1 MRKLCLLFCMSL
13 VSASIIVAQDNKVST
28 EKRPNLSGVWI
39 PKVEKDKR
47 PDAGPDGWT
56 NVIVEQRDPELKFTL
71 IHPNPDGKTT
81 RKLEFTFY
89 TDGRGETNSG
99 TVYYYLVANGSLPD
113 ETIKSTTK
121 WDGSALVIV
130 HRMVTR
136 QGPATISSDLTM
148 RWELSGDGKTLTR
161 TTKNS
166 NFSAIYKLPSGE
178 EKVLTVSTGGKV
190 NEEFKDTYILLKP
203 NR

>member
-1 MRKLCLLFCMSL
+1 MFL
-13 VSASIIVAQDNKVST
+13 VIASIVVAQDNKVLT

-39 PKVEKDKR
+39 PKGEKEIK
-47 PDAGPDGWT
+47 PDAGPDGLT
-56 NVIVEQRDPELKFTL
+56 NVIIEQRDPELKFTL

-99 TVYYYLVANGSLPD
+99 TVYYFLTANGSLP
-113 ETIKSTTK
+113 ERTVKSTTE
-121 WDGSALVIV
+121 WDGNALVTI

-136 QGPATISSDLTM
+136 QGPATINSDLTM

-190 NEEFKDTYILLKP
+190 NEEFKDTYIFLKP
-203 NR
+203 KQ